1 MCWNRRITNFPDSE
15 NHYTTANAETYVSHT
30 AKHTTRMR
38 ARGKT
43 LENRLWALISRRMPV
58 GYLSS
63 RARATDAMRRLG
75 DAAHHA
81 PVDESNR

>member
-1 MCWNRRITNFPDSE
+1 
-15 NHYTTANAETYVSHT
+15 
-30 AKHTTRMR
+30 
-38 ARGKT
+38 